1 MAADFTEQVRA
12 AVEPIDGI
20 SALVLFGSRATGRAR
35 ADSDLDVAIL
45 PTPEVDDRL
54 RLQVRV
60 AGELA
65 HMAPHERV
73 DVVLLDE
80 APELLRHQVLSDG
93 ELLICRDEKAWKALR
108 VRTMR
113 EHGDREHYRRIL
125 REGLKQR
132 LTKGRGDGR
141 QGRAIE
147 SLGRLGWLPR

>member
-1 MAADFTEQVRA
+1 MTATLAEQVRSA
-12 AVEPIDGI
+12 AEPIDGI

-35 ADSDLDVAIL
+35 ANSDLDVAIL
-45 PTPEVDDRL
+45 PTNDVDDRL

-65 HMAPHERV
+65 HLAPDERV

-93 ELLICRDEKAWKALR
+93 ELLICRDEKAWKELR

-125 REGLKQR
+125 REGLKRR
-132 LTKGRGDGR
+132 LTEGREDGR
-141 QGRAIE
+141 QGRAVE
-147 SLGRLGWLPR
+147 SLGRLGRLSR